1 MRKTM
6 ELVAQRIRESILLKQ
21 KILDSESL
29 LEEIERCANIVG
41 DAYERGNKVLLCGN
55 GGSASDALHIAG
67 ELNGRFQM
75 ERKALPAIALNADVS
90 TLTAICN
97 DYGVKR
103 MFSRQVESFMKAG
116 DILIGI
122 STSGNS
128 ANIIHAFKE
137 AKTVGG
143 ITIGLLGRDGGT
155 LKDLSDYIVIIPGDV
170 TARIQESHIM
180 VGHIICEIVESR
192 LAGKDISENKQSSFF
207 RQRRDN

>member
-1 MRKTM
+1 MRKTT
-6 ELVAQRIRESILLKQ
+6 ELIAQRIRESILLKQ
-21 KILDSESL
+21 KILASESL

-97 DYGVKR
+97 DYGVER

-128 ANIIHAFKE
+128 TNIIHAFKK
-137 AKTVGG
+137 AKTAGG
-143 ITIGLLGRDGGT
+143 ITIGLLGRDGGF
-155 LKDLSDYIVIIPGDV
+155 LKDLANYTVIIPGDV
-170 TARIQESHIM
+170 TARIQEAHIM

-192 LAGKDISENKQSSFF
+192 MAGDQ
-207 RQRRDN
+207 

>member
-1 MRKTM
+1 M

-192 LAGKDISENKQSSFF
+192 LAGTDISENKQSSFF

>member
-1 MRKTM
+1 M